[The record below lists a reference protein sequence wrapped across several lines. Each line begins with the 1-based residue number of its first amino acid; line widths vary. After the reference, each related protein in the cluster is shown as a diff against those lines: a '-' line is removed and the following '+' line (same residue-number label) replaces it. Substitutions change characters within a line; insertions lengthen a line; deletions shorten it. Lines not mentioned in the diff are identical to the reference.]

1 MVCESSVCSPPPRRA
16 CVWLLCPPWELGGH
30 RHGLF
35 CVGEVT
41 RVWRTGNHAQA
52 SGALSAHPCAQKLCG
67 ISLHELGRLQQEV
80 SGLREEFRRQEALWA
95 ATHRELRAQ
104 MDALVKQNLELWAG
118 PLASERRRLEA
129 KRSAAGSVH
138 VRRCSDTQVSES
150 TVGKMSP
157 LPADAGITLKQAGRS
172 HSAALLGL
180 PSGKPISRETEKT
193 DSGKP
198 IPCEDGDKALS
209 RNLQDRHAKPP
220 GREQASEERP
230 ALSEDAKVFQRSPQS
245 LQKWSGRRSP
255 APAAL
260 AVAPQD
266 HRAKD
271 DPDTRSSPSGRDADR
286 PRART
291 PTDEPTC
298 PSPGICEEPQ
308 VGGALRDTCKMDTFS
323 KGTEEDVRAEKK
335 AAAPR
340 RSNRDVWESPPDTRL
355 THSAGART
363 AHTAH
368 RRPLEVGRVP
378 NKQTEKVC
386 SDGSKEIMFP
396 DGTVW
401 RLNDGREETV
411 FPDGTIVSVER
422 NGDKTIVLSNG
433 QREIHTAQFK
443 RREYPDGT
451 TKTVYRDGHQETKD
465 VCGRVKVRDEAG
477 NIILDR
483 K

>member
-1 MVCESSVCSPPPRRA
+1 MLRAHLGAEELAETEPGCPEDGGAGPQPETVAGRSP
-16 CVWLLCPPWELGGH
+16 EDGGAEAM
-30 RHGLF
+30 L
-35 CVGEVT
+35 
-41 RVWRTGNHAQA
+41 
-52 SGALSAHPCAQKLCG
+52 
-67 ISLHELGRLQQEV
+67 RLQQEV
-80 SGLREEFRRQEALWA
+80 SGLREEFRKQEARWA

-104 MDALVKQNLELWAG
+104 MDALVKQNLELRAG
-118 PLASERRRLEA
+118 LRASERRRLEA

-138 VRRCSDTQVSES
+138 VRRRSE
-150 TVGKMSP
+150 
-157 LPADAGITLKQAGRS
+157 AR
-172 HSAALLGL
+172 
-180 PSGKPISRETEKT
+180 PISRETEKT

-209 RNLQDRHAKPP
+209 RSLQDRHAKPP
-220 GREQASEERP
+220 RREQASEEKP
-230 ALSEDAKVFQRSPQS
+230 APSEDGKVLQQSPQS
-245 LQKWSGRRSP
+245 LQKWSGGRSP

-271 DPDTRSSPSGRDADR
+271 DPDTRSSPSRSDASR
-286 PRART
+286 LPARV
-291 PTDEPTC
+291 PMDEPTC
-298 PSPGICEEPQ
+298 SSPSVSEEPQ
-308 VGGALRDTCKMDTFS
+308 DLPVEPELPPNVSQHEDTKM
-323 KGTEEDVRAEKK
+323 KQEEEGEIQHPKDK
-335 AAAPR
+335 
-340 RSNRDVWESPPDTRL
+340 
-355 THSAGART
+355 THSAGAGR
-363 AHTAH
+363 ARTAH

-386 SDGSKEIMFP
+386 ADGSKEIVFP
-396 DGTVW
+396 DGTVQ

-451 TKTVYRDGHQETKD
+451 TKTVYHDGHQETKD
-465 VCGRVKVRDEAG
+465 ASGRVRVRDEAG
-477 NIILDR
+477 NIVLDR

>member
-1 MVCESSVCSPPPRRA
+1 MVFMIIQVIMA
-16 CVWLLCPPWELGGH
+16 
-30 RHGLF
+30 F
-35 CVGEVT
+35 Y
-41 RVWRTGNHAQA
+41 
-52 SGALSAHPCAQKLCG
+52 
-67 ISLHELGRLQQEV
+67 RLQQEV

-308 VGGALRDTCKMDTFS
+308 DLPVEPESPPHASQHEDTEIKQEEEGEVQHPEDKGGQALRDTCKMDTFS

>member
-1 MVCESSVCSPPPRRA
+1 MLKAHLGADKPAETEPSCPEDGGARPHPETAAGCSPEDGRA
-16 CVWLLCPPWELGGH
+16 EDML
-30 RHGLF
+30 
-35 CVGEVT
+35 
-41 RVWRTGNHAQA
+41 
-52 SGALSAHPCAQKLCG
+52 
-67 ISLHELGRLQQEV
+67 RLQQEF
-80 SGLREEFRRQEALWA
+80 SGLREEFRRQEARWA

-104 MDALVKQNLELWAG
+104 MDALVKQNLELWAR
-118 PLASERRRLEA
+118 LRASERRRLEA

-150 TVGKMSP
+150 TVGKTSP
-157 LPADAGITLKQAGRS
+157 LPADAGITPKHAGRS

-198 IPCEDGDKALS
+198 IPCEDGDKTLS

-220 GREQASEERP
+220 EREQASEERP
-230 ALSEDAKVFQRSPQS
+230 ALSEDAKVLQQSPQS

-260 AVAPQD
+260 EVAPQD

-271 DPDTRSSPSGRDADR
+271 NPDTRSLPSGRDAGR

-291 PTDEPTC
+291 PMDEPMC
-298 PSPGICEEPQ
+298 PSPGISEEPQ
-308 VGGALRDTCKMDTFS
+308 DLPV
-323 KGTEEDVRAEKK
+323 E
-335 AAAPR
+335 P
-340 RSNRDVWESPPDTRL
+340 ESPPHASQHEDTEIKQEEEGEVQHPEDK
-355 THSAGART
+355 THSAGAQTVR
-363 AHTAH
+363 TAH

-386 SDGSKEIMFP
+386 SDGSKEITFP

-451 TKTVYRDGHQETKD
+451 TRTVYHDCHQETKD
-465 VCGRVKVRDEAG
+465 ASGRLKVRDEAG